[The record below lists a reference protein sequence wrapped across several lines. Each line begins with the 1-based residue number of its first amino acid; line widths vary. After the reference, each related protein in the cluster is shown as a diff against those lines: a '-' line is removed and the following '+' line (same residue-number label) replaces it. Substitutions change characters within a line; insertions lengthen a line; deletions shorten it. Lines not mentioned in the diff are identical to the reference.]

1 MKTKLRKL
9 WTKTNELQDKSL
21 TTERNDKMGKQY
33 ERVDYRDLL
42 AELNRDQEND
52 SGKPADGKTE
62 TKNKELFDRKI
73 SDKKVK
79 FIVIDNAIHYKT
91 CRLVKGTSYEMLDF
105 RGEYDK
111 SYDQCPSCALSAYLH
126 IGAEDPNNEKSYREF
141 FKSARFP
148 FNCVR
153 DMYLNQK
160 CRTRLM
166 GKTMYVKNRND
177 NWKIELLPTGK
188 VKLFHNNYI
197 ARPDNTRR
205 ITDDYHVQAKS
216 VPMERAVA
224 NLCSYDFYAEPER
237 HIVESSSEITEHAKD
252 TELKMSSMQ
261 RFKART
267 KRLAQRLVNGN
278 DNISINGLKSVEE
291 YGFPKDGA
299 LCVYIWE
306 NNDKEQ
312 FWMLGSYSAEGH
324 SFAAVYNGHLRKV
337 NADKVIAW
345 KEMTDY
351 DFRLR

>member
-1 MKTKLRKL
+1 
-9 WTKTNELQDKSL
+9 
-21 TTERNDKMGKQY
+21 MGKQY

-42 AELNRDQEND
+42 AELNGDQKND
-52 SGKPADGKTE
+52 SEKPSDE
-62 TKNKELFDRKI
+62 QSELKNKELFDRKI

-79 FIVIDNAIHYKT
+79 YIVIDNTIHYKT

-126 IGAEDPNNEKSYREF
+126 IGAEDPNNERNYREF

-148 FNCVR
+148 FKCVR

-160 CRTRLM
+160 CRTKLTDN
-166 GKTMYVKNRND
+166 TMYVKNRND
-177 NWKIELLPTGK
+177 KWKIVLLPDGR

-205 ITDDYHVQAKS
+205 ITDGYHVQAKS
-216 VPMERAVA
+216 IPMERAVA
-224 NLCSYDFYAEPER
+224 NLCSYDFDAEPKR
-237 HIVESSSEITEHAKD
+237 HITESSSEITKLAKD
-252 TELKMSSMQ
+252 TELKLTTMQ
-261 RFKART
+261 KFKMRIKRSAR
-267 KRLAQRLVNGN
+267 RLVNGN

-291 YGFPKDGA
+291 YRYPKDGA
-299 LCVYIWE
+299 LCVYVWE
-306 NNDKEQ
+306 NNEKEQ
-312 FWMLGSYSAEGH
+312 FWMLGAYSAEGH

-337 NADKVIAW
+337 NADKIIAW
-345 KEMTDY
+345 KEMVDY